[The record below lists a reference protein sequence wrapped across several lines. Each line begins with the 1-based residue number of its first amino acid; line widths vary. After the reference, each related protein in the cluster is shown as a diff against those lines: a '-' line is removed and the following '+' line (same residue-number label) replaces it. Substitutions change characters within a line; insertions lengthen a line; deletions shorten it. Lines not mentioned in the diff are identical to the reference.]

1 MTLSGVLVGYGR
13 MGSLHHAKLTELGAR
28 IVAVVD
34 PRLFPS
40 DRPLGAEVVSTVE
53 QAARLRPDFWD
64 ICAPT
69 AEHGAMLEA
78 VQSVQ
83 AEANIVVEK
92 PVCAPGEAARV
103 RELLERHR
111 GRAAV
116 NEQYLSSNVLAQVC
130 AAVVRLRLSPLRVLV
145 EMSKHRG
152 QDVLEG
158 RFQDQ
163 DLGALGYEGPH
174 LIALIAELGRRTGT
188 DLMPA
193 GPAEVTFHG
202 RWGPGLAPPQD
213 GAQIRYRSRSECE
226 AVLYTSLTGR
236 IGHRGPGEDDAA
248 SGAADLAAG
257 TARYRALSVTA
268 TDPNGLTW
276 EVTGTFEPINGMT
289 RNRGTI
295 TLNCAERP
303 PIGPRLVADDSLRTH
318 LRRILRYFEGRAP
331 NPSPPEAALTQL
343 ALLHTWARQATPTP
357 SMPQPLPLPLPLG
370 ATS

>member
-34 PRLFPS
+34 PRLALS
-40 DRPLGAEVVSTVE
+40 DLPPGAEVASTVE
-53 QAARLRPDFWD
+53 RAARLRPDFWD

-69 AEHGAMLEA
+69 AEHGAILEA

-92 PVCAPGEAARV
+92 PVCAPGETARV
-103 RELLERHR
+103 RALLERHR
-111 GRAAV
+111 GRTAV

-202 RWGPGLAPPQD
+202 RWGPGSAPPQE
-213 GAQIRYRSRSECE
+213 GAQIRYRSRSGCE
-226 AVLYTSLTGR
+226 AVLYTSMTGR
-236 IGHRGPGEDDAA
+236 IGHPLPGAH
-248 SGAADLAAG
+248 GAAPVAVGIAAG
-257 TARYRALSVTA
+257 TATRYRVLSVTG
-268 TDPNGLTW
+268 TDPTGLTW

-289 RNRGTI
+289 RNLGTI

-303 PIGPRLVADDSLRTH
+303 VTGPRLVADDSLRTH

-331 NPSPPEAALTQL
+331 NPGPPEAALTQL
-343 ALLHTWARQATPTP
+343 ALLHTWARQDTPTP
-357 SMPQPLPLPLPLG
+357 SMPQPLPLPLG